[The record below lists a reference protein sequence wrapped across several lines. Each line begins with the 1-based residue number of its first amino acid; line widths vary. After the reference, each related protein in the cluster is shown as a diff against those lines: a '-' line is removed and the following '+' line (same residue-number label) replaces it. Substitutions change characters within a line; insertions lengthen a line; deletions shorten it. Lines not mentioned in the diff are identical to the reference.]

1 MLGKLQTYEG
11 ARNSY
16 GNESANARDDP
27 SLCWASNFPYG
38 TSLHCADRQFP
49 PSDLRNSLF
58 VLLICHL
65 FLNRFWIRH
74 SLMGMWDFR
83 RIFLTT
89 IDAILAVLSAIQ
101 VINCVLLSNWSL
113 LPQSIAYFSSSLHM
127 CIGTWIFVI
136 AAINFGLNINA
147 LIGNE
152 LHLERIGN
160 NKIRRTRKTLLT
172 LLIWLLLAIVGVYG
186 IFEFFQLH
194 MLDYMFFLDGA
205 VLQTDIPPLLR
216 FIQYLCAGIA
226 LAEITHFLWVF
237 SQRCP

>member
-1 MLGKLQTYEG
+1 MGTKAQTLVMTLVYAG
-11 ARNSY
+11 LAI
-16 GNESANARDDP
+16 
-27 SLCWASNFPYG
+27 SLTGLLSTALIDNFPHQIFG
-38 TSLHCADRQFP
+38 IAF
-49 PSDLRNSLF
+49 F
-58 VLLICHL
+58 VLLVCHL
-65 FLNRFWIRH
+65 LLNRFWIRH

-136 AAINFGLNINA
+136 AAVHFGLNINA

-194 MLDYMFFLDGA
+194 MLDYMLFLDGVTTQA
-205 VLQTDIPPLLR
+205 DAPLLR
-216 FIQYLCAGIA
+216 FIQYLCVGIA
-226 LAEITHFLWVF
+226 LTEITHCLSIF
-237 SQRCP
+237 SQRCPRRRLARTKH